1 MPTFFRRFRNDEQGQ
16 ALVEYTLLVAF
27 VMFTIV
33 GIAIGYHASISGVTR
48 MTNANLAAAASVMP

>member
-1 MPTFFRRFRNDEQGQ
+1 MPIFFRRFRNDEQGQ